1 MKYKVFISQPMNGKT
16 AEEILSAREKAIAS
30 AKHFVEETMADAFED
45 VEVEILDSYFGD
57 DEDILNHPLHCLG
70 KSICLMSKADLVYF
84 TADYETARGCRIE
97 YECAVEYGL
106 NIVVDYKK

>member
-57 DEDILNHPLHCLG
+57 DEDILNHPQWIW
-70 KSICLMSKADLVYF
+70 SISL
-84 TADYETARGCRIE
+84 RIMKRHGD
-97 YECAVEYGL
+97 AAL
-106 NIVVDYKK
+106 NMIVRWNTD